1 MSEPNDDAAA
11 VPDDEASVP
20 SGSQR
25 PTGGPQDRPGATGAN
40 QPGGIPDLEPLVRE
54 LFGPDATLPPE
65 LTELLGA
72 LRADPTG
79 SPLAGML
86 QAQFRSLFAPASTA
100 DRVATATDLARKVVA
115 AKGDPSV
122 GPVQRRAV

>member
-1 MSEPNDDAAA
+1 MSEPNDDATA

-79 SPLAGML
+79 SPLAGMI
-86 QAQFRSLFAPASTA
+86 QAQFRSLFAPATA
-100 DRVATATDLARKVVA
+100 RLRSLQVP
-115 AKGDPSV
+115 G
-122 GPVQRRAV
+122 